1 MDFICVND
9 YFTRKNTVVASDV
22 SQALLCCGIQ
32 DGIIMVIN
40 ADLKAK
46 FNHHSVGIVCICD
59 NTLQNQAEG
68 GNYGAQQ
75 KLLSVV
81 KKVFFKMISSL
92 AIMLR

>member
-32 DGIIMVIN
+32 DVIIIVIH

-46 FNHHSVGIVCICD
+46 FHHRSVGIVCICD
-59 NTLQNQAEG
+59 NTLQNQADG

-75 KLLSVV
+75 KLLSAV
-81 KKVFFKMISSL
+81 KNKFFL
-92 AIMLR
+92 HD